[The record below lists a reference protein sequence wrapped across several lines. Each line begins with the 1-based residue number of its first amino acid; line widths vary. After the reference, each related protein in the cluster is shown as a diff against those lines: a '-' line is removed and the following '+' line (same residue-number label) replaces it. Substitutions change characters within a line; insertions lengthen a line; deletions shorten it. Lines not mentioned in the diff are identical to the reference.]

1 MSRLKTWSIH
11 AGIWVVIALVAA
23 GGTALWLLSAP
34 MREAAP
40 PLTAGLSGSWSEQS
54 IAFDKRV
61 RARYAIGATDQSL
74 GADLVKQGFT
84 RSDWGS
90 SPAAEHE
97 ASRVKKGLFCREIFN
112 VYWRADTADHLTSV
126 RGEHPAPTCP

>member
-11 AGIWVVIALVAA
+11 AGIWAIIALVAA

-54 IAFDKRV
+54 VAFDKRV
-61 RARYAIGATDQSL
+61 RARYAIGATDLSL
-74 GADLVKQGFT
+74 GADLEKQGFI
-84 RSDWGS
+84 RNDWSS
-90 SPAAEHE
+90 SPAAEHV
-97 ASRVKKGLFCREIFN
+97 AGRVKKGLFCREVFN
-112 VYWRADTADHLTSV
+112 VYWRADPAGHLTSV